1 MISGARCRAAA
12 AGRAPAFVQYRRR
25 AVGRAAA
32 LVITAVSAQRVTYR
46 YDPTAASHGA
56 QLR

>member
-1 MISGARCRAAA
+1 MPGRRGRPAARRHL
-12 AGRAPAFVQYRRR
+12 YRRR

>member
-1 MISGARCRAAA
+1 MPRRAA
-12 AGRAPAFVQYRRR
+12 AGRPRRDLYRAA

>member
-1 MISGARCRAAA
+1 MPGRRGRPRAGNCTAA
-12 AGRAPAFVQYRRR
+12 